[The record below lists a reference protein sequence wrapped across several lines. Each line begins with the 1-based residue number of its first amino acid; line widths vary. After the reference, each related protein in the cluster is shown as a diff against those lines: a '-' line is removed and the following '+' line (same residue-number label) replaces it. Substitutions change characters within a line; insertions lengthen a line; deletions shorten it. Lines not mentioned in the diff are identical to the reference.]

1 MKKVLLLVFL
11 SLAWLSVSAQAL
23 VPITWTA
30 YGLTFEAPKGILVEE
45 DTEETFLLN
54 NSKFYITIQSLDSD
68 GMTKSDLKSVLKDY
82 ANDDGVKDQSAV
94 QEFELPQFF
103 GTYLRGSCETDH
115 CLYAWNPNSWK
126 DGQKWEF
133 YPQRMRY
140 PSSLENADPEGYKQA
155 VELLGGSDNIITP
168 LWWTGR

>member
-1 MKKVLLLVFL
+1 MWTDRSFIGKIIKNEKGFTSCVFKSGLV
-11 SLAWLSVSAQAL
+11 VSKCASL

-54 NSKFYITIQSLDSD
+54 NSRFYITIQSLDSD

-94 QEFELPQFF
+94 QEFELLQFF
-103 GTYLRGSCETDH
+103 GTYLKGSCETDH
-115 CLYAWNPNSWK
+115 CLYACLMTKAAGS
-126 DGQKWEF
+126 GF
-133 YPQRMRY
+133 YISIIY
-140 PSSLENADPEGYKQA
+140 SKENE
-155 VELLGGSDNIITP
+155 NIAEKILKSFTMEE
-168 LWWTGR
+168 

>member
-54 NSKFYITIQSLDSD
+54 NSKFYITIHIKFD
-68 GMTKSDLKSVLKDY
+68 V
-82 ANDDGVKDQSAV
+82 
-94 QEFELPQFF
+94 
-103 GTYLRGSCETDH
+103 
-115 CLYAWNPNSWK
+115 
-126 DGQKWEF
+126 F
-133 YPQRMRY
+133 YFT
-140 PSSLENADPEGYKQA
+140 
-155 VELLGGSDNIITP
+155 NIISNS
-168 LWWTGR
+168 

>member
-54 NSKFYITIQSLDSD
+54 NSRFYITIQSLDSD

-115 CLYAWNPNSWK
+115 CLYACLMTKTAGS
-126 DGQKWEF
+126 GF
-133 YPQRMRY
+133 YISIIY
-140 PSSLENADPEGYKQA
+140 SKENE
-155 VELLGGSDNIITP
+155 NIAEKILKSFTMEESK
-168 LWWTGR
+168 

>member
-30 YGLTFEAPKGILVEE
+30 YGLTFEAPKGIL
-45 DTEETFLLN
+45 N

-82 ANDDGVKDQSAV
+82 ANDDGVKDQS
-94 QEFELPQFF
+94 
-103 GTYLRGSCETDH
+103 GS
-115 CLYAWNPNSWK
+115 A
-126 DGQKWEF
+126 G
-133 YPQRMRY
+133 
-140 PSSLENADPEGYKQA
+140 
-155 VELLGGSDNIITP
+155 V
-168 LWWTGR
+168 

>member
-68 GMTKSDLKSVLKDY
+68 GMTKSDLKSSIKRTMPMMT
-82 ANDDGVKDQSAV
+82 GWKDQSAV

-103 GTYLRGSCETDH
+103 GYLFKRELRNRSLPL
-115 CLYAWNPNSWK
+115 CLF
-126 DGQKWEF
+126 D
-133 YPQRMRY
+133 
-140 PSSLENADPEGYKQA
+140 D
-155 VELLGGSDNIITP
+155 
-168 LWWTGR
+168 

>member
-1 MKKVLLLVFL
+1 MWTDRSFIGKIIKNEKGFTSCVL

-115 CLYAWNPNSWK
+115 CLYACLMTKTAGS
-126 DGQKWEF
+126 GF
-133 YPQRMRY
+133 YISIIY
-140 PSSLENADPEGYKQA
+140 SKENE
-155 VELLGGSDNIITP
+155 NIAEKI
-168 LWWTGR
+168 LKSFIMEE

>member
-82 ANDDGVKDQSAV
+82 DNKTPIS
-94 QEFELPQFF
+94 PQ
-103 GTYLRGSCETDH
+103 LII
-115 CLYAWNPNSWK
+115 
-126 DGQKWEF
+126 
-133 YPQRMRY
+133 YPFHGF
-140 PSSLENADPEGYKQA
+140 PHDESFH
-155 VELLGGSDNIITP
+155 
-168 LWWTGR
+168 

>member
-1 MKKVLLLVFL
+1 MAERFPLLLEIL
-11 SLAWLSVSAQAL
+11 SSSAQTQQL
-23 VPITWTA
+23 LLMHHRKHGV
-30 YGLTFEAPKGILVEE
+30 TFEAPKGILVEE

-115 CLYAWNPNSWK
+115 CLYACLMTKTAGS
-126 DGQKWEF
+126 GF
-133 YPQRMRY
+133 YISIIY
-140 PSSLENADPEGYKQA
+140 SKENE
-155 VELLGGSDNIITP
+155 NIAEKI
-168 LWWTGR
+168 LKSFIMEE

>member
-1 MKKVLLLVFL
+1 MKKILFL
-11 SLAWLSVSAQAL
+11 AFLCMACFSMSAQIL

-68 GMTKSDLKSVLKDY
+68 GMTKEDLGSVLKDY

-94 QEFELPQFF
+94 KTFELSQFY
-103 GTYLRGSCETDH
+103 GSYLSGVCESDH
-115 CLYAWNPNSWK
+115 CYYATLMTKAAGSGFYISIIYAKGEEANAEKILNSFK
-126 DGQKWEF
+126 ME
-133 YPQRMRY
+133 
-140 PSSLENADPEGYKQA
+140 E
-155 VELLGGSDNIITP
+155 
-168 LWWTGR
+168 

>member
-11 SLAWLSVSAQAL
+11 SLTWLSASAQAL

-68 GMTKSDLKSVLKDY
+68 SMTKSDLKSVLKDY

-103 GTYLRGSCETDH
+103 GTYLKGSCETDH
-115 CLYAWNPNSWK
+115 CLYACLMTKAAGS
-126 DGQKWEF
+126 GF
-133 YPQRMRY
+133 YISIIY
-140 PSSLENADPEGYKQA
+140 SKENE
-155 VELLGGSDNIITP
+155 NIAEKILKSFTMEE
-168 LWWTGR
+168 

>member
-11 SLAWLSVSAQAL
+11 SLTWLSASAQAL

-54 NSKFYITIQSLDSD
+54 NSRFYITIQSLDSD
-68 GMTKSDLKSVLKDY
+68 GMTKSDLKSVLK
-82 ANDDGVKDQSAV
+82 V

-103 GTYLRGSCETDH
+103 GTYLKGSCETDH
-115 CLYAWNPNSWK
+115 CLYACLMTKAAGS
-126 DGQKWEF
+126 GF
-133 YPQRMRY
+133 YISIIY
-140 PSSLENADPEGYKQA
+140 SKENE
-155 VELLGGSDNIITP
+155 NIAEKILKSFTMEE
-168 LWWTGR
+168 

>member
-103 GTYLRGSCETDH
+103 GTSNISTAFTSRMELNLVNQRRISNFYSKIDKINNNIQFYLLD
-115 CLYAWNPNSWK
+115 L
-126 DGQKWEF
+126 
-133 YPQRMRY
+133 
-140 PSSLENADPEGYKQA
+140 
-155 VELLGGSDNIITP
+155 
-168 LWWTGR
+168 